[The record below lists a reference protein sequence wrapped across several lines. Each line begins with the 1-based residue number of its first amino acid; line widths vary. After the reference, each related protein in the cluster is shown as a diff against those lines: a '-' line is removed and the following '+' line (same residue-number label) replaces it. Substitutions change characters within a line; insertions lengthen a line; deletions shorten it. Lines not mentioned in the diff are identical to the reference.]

1 MTKKTRVFGVVTAT
15 ALCLSIVFAIG
26 SASAA
31 APDDPY
37 VQAQVLS
44 LSDSRT
50 VEAQDPPTVAGSLA
64 VTGSDIAG
72 LTIIG
77 GVALVL
83 GTALLMSRRR
93 QQA

>member
-1 MTKKTRVFGVVTAT
+1 MGKKVRVFGAVTAM
-15 ALCLSIVFAIG
+15 ALCLSIMFTIG

-50 VEAQDPPTVAGSLA
+50 VEAPAPTTVADSLA
-64 VTGSDIAG
+64 LTGSDIAG

-83 GTALLMSRRR
+83 GTTLLMSRRR

>member
-1 MTKKTRVFGVVTAT
+1 MVTAT
-15 ALCLSIVFAIG
+15 ALCLSIMFTIG

-50 VEAQDPPTVAGSLA
+50 VAAQDSPTAADSLA
-64 VTGSDIAG
+64 VTGSDVAG

-77 GVALVL
+77 GVALIL
-83 GTALLMSRRR
+83 GTTLMMSRRR

>member
-1 MTKKTRVFGVVTAT
+1 MGKKLRVFGAVTAI
-15 ALCLSIVFAIG
+15 ALCLSIMFTLG

-44 LSDSRT
+44 LSESRT
-50 VEAQDPPTVAGSLA
+50 VEAQTPTTVADSLA
-64 VTGSDIAG
+64 LTGSDIAG

-83 GTALLMSRRR
+83 GTTLLMSRRR

>member
-1 MTKKTRVFGVVTAT
+1 MVTAT
-15 ALCLSIVFAIG
+15 ALCLSIMFTIG

-50 VEAQDPPTVAGSLA
+50 VAAQDSPTVGDSLA
-64 VTGSDIAG
+64 VTGSDVAG

-77 GVALVL
+77 GVALIL
-83 GTALLMSRRR
+83 GTTLMMSRRR